1 MSRKDGKSYRIEM
14 SETLNIALI
23 QTDLVWEDADQNRAE
38 LSKKIN
44 ALTDPVDIIVLPEM
58 FTSGFT
64 MTPSHVAETMQG
76 DTVTWLKTLAAK
88 KEAAITGSMVIKEDN
103 NYYNRMVFVHPNGT
117 IDHYDKRHTFTLA
130 GEDKV
135 YTAGSNKILVD
146 YKGWKIC
153 PLVCYDLR
161 FPVWSRNAEHY
172 DVLIYVASWPAIR
185 MVAWDTLLKA
195 RAIENMSY
203 CVGVNRVGKDANNHD
218 YSGHSAVYDVL
229 GERIDS
235 LPFDEEAVEI
245 VTLKKEH
252 IALNRSKF
260 NFLADQDQFSIT

>member
-1 MSRKDGKSYRIEM
+1 MT
-14 SETLNIALI
+14 ETLNIALI
-23 QTDLVWEDADQNRAE
+23 QTELTWENPEQNRAHI
-38 LSKKIN
+38 SKKIDDIF
-44 ALTDPVDIIVLPEM
+44 DPVDVIVLPEM

-64 MTPSHVAETMQG
+64 MMPQNVAETMNG
-76 DTVTWLKTLAAK
+76 ETIAWMKTVAAQK
-88 KEAAITGSMVIKEDN
+88 QAAITGSLVIIEDD
-103 NYYNRMVFVHPNGT
+103 NYYNRMVFVHPNGKT
-117 IDHYDKRHTFTLA
+117 EHYDKRHTFTLA

-135 YTAGSNKILVD
+135 YTAGSKKIMID

-161 FPVWSRNAEHY
+161 FPVWSRNSENY

-203 CVGVNRVGKDANNHD
+203 CVGVNRVGKDANNHE

-229 GERIDS
+229 GNRIDTI
-235 LPFDEEAVEI
+235 PFDKEAVEI
-245 VTLKKEH
+245 VTLKKQDIE
-252 IALNRSKF
+252 LNRSKF
-260 NFLADQDQFSIT
+260 NFLADQDQFSIM